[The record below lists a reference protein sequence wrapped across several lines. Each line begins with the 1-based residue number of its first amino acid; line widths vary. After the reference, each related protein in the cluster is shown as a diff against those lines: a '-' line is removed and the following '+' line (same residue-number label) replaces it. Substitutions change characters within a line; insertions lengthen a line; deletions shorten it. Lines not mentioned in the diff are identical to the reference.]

1 MAMSNGTGIDERL
14 RLSLLL
20 LRLGVFLVM
29 AVWVLDKFVNPAH
42 TADVFQYFYFIKG
55 LSAGAAYALGAVQA
69 IVVLGFVIGFQK
81 RITYGL
87 VFLMHLMSTLSSY
100 RVYLDPWAIP
110 NILFWAAWPMLAAAF
125 TLYYLRDQDTLL
137 TIERK

>member
-1 MAMSNGTGIDERL
+1 MPNGVKLEQRL
-14 RLSLLL
+14 RISLLL

-42 TADVFQYFYFIKG
+42 AAQVFEYFYFIEG
-55 LSAGAAYALGAVQA
+55 LRPGGAYVLGALQG

-87 VFLMHLMSTLSSY
+87 VFLMHLMSTLSSWA
-100 RVYLDPWAIP
+100 VYLDPWAIP

-125 TLYYLRDQDTLL
+125 TLYYLRDHDALL
-137 TIERK
+137 TVE